1 MKKDE
6 TILAPTLWRTFRA
19 LGNVNRLRCL
29 KAVLKTPAATLEQI
43 AGIVNISEPKASL
56 ALRSL
61 QSRGLIAS
69 QRSSRWVMYIP
80 DSEPSVQ
87 SAKPFLTAVKHAL
100 VTAEISEEEISQI
113 AKSYTHPR
121 RINIVRA
128 LASEGPISP
137 AELSEQLQISA
148 QALDRHLRK
157 LRSLDVVELSSG
169 MCVLLKPK
177 TKLARDLLRIILA

>member
-6 TILAPTLWRTFRA
+6 TLLTPTLWRTCRA

-29 KAVLKTPAATLEQI
+29 KAVLKTPGATVEQI
-43 AGIVNISEPKASL
+43 ADRVNISEPKASL

-80 DSEPSVQ
+80 DPEPSVQ
-87 SAKPFLTAVKHAL
+87 SAKPFLRAVKYAL
-100 VTAEISEEEISQI
+100 ITEEISEEEISQI
-113 AKSYTHPR
+113 AKAYTHPR

-128 LASEGPISP
+128 LASVGPMQP
-137 AELSEQLQISA
+137 TELSGQLQISA

-157 LRSLDVVELSSG
+157 LRSLDVVEFSSG
-169 MCVLLKPK
+169 VCVLLKPK
-177 TKLARDLLRIILA
+177 TKLAHDLLRIILA